1 MWTKENRRRYDCSDL
16 RYKSDLTD
24 DERAEI
30 VSLIPPAKPG
40 RKKRSVNPRE
50 VVNGLMYILSTGC
63 QCARSQRIW
72 RRTRRSRRRG
82 VAAGHSVR
90 PMSVLAQA
98 LRGRRL
104 SGARVPQVHPSRA
117 LSGAGRDRQAFRSG
131 QGLRRAAQTLRGGEN
146 PRLAQPLPPLRQGL
160 GEPQSQGASFSAD
173 GIHLPHGQEA
183 MPCLAMFLDRLLAR
197 SISPTRA
204 TTNRNLNSR
213 SKSILPFVIRR
224 TPRSDRQ

>member
-104 SGARVPQVHPSRA
+104 SGARVPQVHQSRA
-117 LSGAGRDRQAFRSG
+117 LSGSSSVPIRSRASSCCPNAAGWREPSPCSTIVPTWTRIGRTSIA
-131 QGLRRAAQTLRGGEN
+131 RRKL
-146 PRLAQPLPPLRQGL
+146 
-160 GEPQSQGASFSAD
+160 F
-173 GIHLPHGQEA
+173 
-183 MPCLAMFLDRLLAR
+183 C
-197 SISPTRA
+197 
-204 TTNRNLNSR
+204 
-213 SKSILPFVIRR
+213 
-224 TPRSDRQ
+224 